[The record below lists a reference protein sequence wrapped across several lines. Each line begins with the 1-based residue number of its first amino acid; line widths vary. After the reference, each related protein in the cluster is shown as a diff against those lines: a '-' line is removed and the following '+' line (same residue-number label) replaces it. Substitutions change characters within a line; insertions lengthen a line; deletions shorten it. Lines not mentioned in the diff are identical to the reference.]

1 MSELAEGEARASVPE
16 AMTRNLS
23 GFFFIDV
30 GWVVWLGCLVGLF
43 GWVVWLG
50 CLVGLFGWVV
60 DRRHGPV
67 AKLATKLFGLSAM
80 VSIQTIW
87 SMEIRAN

>member
-43 GWVVWLG
+43 YQAPGPGRKRSPTTLEGSGMVALRALG
-50 CLVGLFGWVV
+50 
-60 DRRHGPV
+60 
-67 AKLATKLFGLSAM
+67 
-80 VSIQTIW
+80 SIQ
-87 SMEIRAN
+87 IRNDRS